1 MSKQAWRLAAAGVVV
16 AATAAAVLLVGRDA
30 PDPVS
35 EAVVAAERW
44 RVGSEPGSFVTVAVP
59 QRFGGFFVSPEDL
72 TGMVPAA
79 DVAEGTVLSPAML
92 MPAPPPRGR
101 GTVPLRLE
109 VDASLWPDPGPRA
122 GLNAVLSPAPGGC
135 AAAVLE
141 LVVAAEGSVTV
152 EVTPAQAGLLGGRD
166 LFAWPALDGSWPL
179 CPPEAGASA
188 ADSALAADW

>member
-1 MSKQAWRLAAAGVVV
+1 MSKQAWRLAAAVAVV

-44 RVGSEPGSFVTVAVP
+44 RVGGEPGAFMTVAVP
-59 QRFGGFFVSPEDL
+59 QPLGGFFVAPEDL
-72 TGMVPAA
+72 AGMVPAA
-79 DVAEGTVLSPAML
+79 DVVEGTVLSPSLL

-109 VDASLWPDPGPRA
+109 VDASLWPDPGPQA
-122 GLNAVLSPAPGGC
+122 GSDAVLSTVPGGC

-141 LVVAAEGSVTV
+141 LVEAAEGSVTV

-166 LFAWPALDGSWPL
+166 LFAWLALDGSWPL
-179 CPPEAGASA
+179 CPPEAPAAASA
-188 ADSALAADW
+188 TDGQ

>member
-1 MSKQAWRLAAAGVVV
+1 MSKQAWRLAAAVVVV

-44 RVGSEPGSFVTVAVP
+44 RVGSEPGAFLTVAVP
-59 QRFGGFFVSPEDL
+59 QPLGGFFVAPEDL
-72 TGMVPAA
+72 VGMVPAA
-79 DVAEGTVLSPAML
+79 DVAEGTVLSPALL

-109 VDASLWPDPGPRA
+109 VDASLWPDPGPQA
-122 GLNAVLSPAPGGC
+122 GSDAVLSTGPGGC

-141 LVVAAEGSVTV
+141 LVEAAEGSVTV
-152 EVTPAQAGLLGGRD
+152 EVTPTQAGVLGGRD

-179 CPPEAGASA
+179 CPPEVSA
-188 ADSALAADW
+188 AAAAGR

>member
-30 PDPVS
+30 PEPVS

-44 RVGSEPGSFVTVAVP
+44 RVGGEPGSFVTVAVP
-59 QRFGGFFVSPEDL
+59 RTLGGFFVSPDDL
-72 TGMVPAA
+72 AGMVPAA
-79 DVAEGTVLSPAML
+79 DVAEGTVLSPTML

-109 VDASLWPDPGPRA
+109 VDASLWPAPGPQPGSA
-122 GLNAVLSPAPGGC
+122 AVLAPAPGGC

-166 LFAWPALDGSWPL
+166 LFAWPALDGSWPP
-179 CPPEAGASA
+179 CPPDAVASSA
-188 ADSALAADW
+188 AADR

>member
-1 MSKQAWRLAAAGVVV
+1 MSKQAWRLAAAVGVV

-35 EAVVAAERW
+35 EAVVTAERW
-44 RVGSEPGSFVTVAVP
+44 RVGSEPGAFLTVAVP
-59 QRFGGFFVSPEDL
+59 QSLGGFFVSPEDL
-72 TGMVPAA
+72 VGMVPAA
-79 DVAEGTVLSPAML
+79 DVAEGTVLSPALL

-109 VDASLWPDPGPRA
+109 VDASLWPDPGPQA
-122 GLNAVLSPAPGGC
+122 SSNAVLSPVPGGC
-135 AAAVLE
+135 AAAVLK
-141 LVVAAEGSVTV
+141 LVEAAEASVTV

-179 CPPEAGASA
+179 CPPDVAAAASA
-188 ADSALAADW
+188 ADGR

>member
-1 MSKQAWRLAAAGVVV
+1 MSKQAWRLAAAVAVVV
-16 AATAAAVLLVGRDA
+16 ATATAVLLVGRDA

-44 RVGSEPGSFVTVAVP
+44 RVGSEPGAFLTVAVP
-59 QRFGGFFVSPEDL
+59 QPLDGFFVAPEDL
-72 TGMVPAA
+72 VGMVPAA
-79 DVAEGTVLSPAML
+79 DVAEGTVLSPSLL

-109 VDASLWPDPGPRA
+109 VDASLWPGPGPQR
-122 GLNAVLSPAPGGC
+122 GSDAVLSTVPAGC

-141 LVVAAEGSVTV
+141 LVEAAEGSVTV

-179 CPPEAGASA
+179 CPPDAAASA
-188 ADSALAADW
+188 ADGR

>member
-1 MSKQAWRLAAAGVVV
+1 MSKQAWRRAAAVAVV

-44 RVGSEPGSFVTVAVP
+44 RVGSEPGAFLTVAVP
-59 QRFGGFFVSPEDL
+59 QPLGGFFVAPEDL
-72 TGMVPAA
+72 VGMVPAA
-79 DVAEGTVLSPAML
+79 DVAEGTVLSPSLL

-109 VDASLWPDPGPRA
+109 VDASLWPGPGPQA
-122 GLNAVLSPAPGGC
+122 GSDAVLSTVPGGC

-141 LVVAAEGSVTV
+141 LVEAAEASVTV
-152 EVTPAQAGLLGGRD
+152 EVTPSQAGLLGGRD

-179 CPPEAGASA
+179 CPPEAAASA
-188 ADSALAADW
+188 ADDR

>member
-1 MSKQAWRLAAAGVVV
+1 MPKQAWRLAAAVAVV

-44 RVGSEPGSFVTVAVP
+44 RVGSEPGAFITVAVP
-59 QRFGGFFVSPEDL
+59 QPLGGFFVSPGDL
-72 TGMVPAA
+72 PGMVPAA
-79 DVAEGTVLSPAML
+79 DVAEGTVLSPALL

-109 VDASLWPDPGPRA
+109 VDASLWPDPGPRT
-122 GLNAVLSPAPGGC
+122 GSNAVLSPVPGGC

-141 LVVAAEGSVTV
+141 LVEAAEGSVTV

-179 CPPEAGASA
+179 CPPEVSASVSVA
-188 ADSALAADW
+188 SGR